1 MITNDEILEIIDAAA
16 SRELIDRHRRQLQT
30 DADYRR
36 RFQFFESLESALYE
50 LPLES
55 PSLRFTENI
64 LEKLKPAIQKTRP
77 FPRWFP
83 FIVGALCCVALTTAL
98 FSPASAVSADATPR
112 VFQYVLTQGARLWQI
127 YLSALSGRWSIY
139 LLGLTASAALLLA
152 FDQKLLQP
160 YFRQRGLSIG

>member
-16 SRELIDRHRRQLQT
+16 SPELINRHRTQLQT

-36 RFQFFESLESALYE
+36 RFQFFESLESALDD

-64 LEKLKPAIQKTRP
+64 LEKLKPAIQKMRP
-77 FPRWFP
+77 FPRWFL
-83 FIVGALCCVALTTAL
+83 FMVGALCGVAIIVALV
-98 FSPASAVSADATPR
+98 SPASAVSADATPQA
-112 VFQYVLTQGARLWQI
+112 VQSVLTQGARLWQI
-127 YLSALSGRWSIY
+127 YLSAFSSRWSFY